1 MNTSLKLIV
10 IFFLSLCIS
19 TPAMSS
25 SIVIQDAFARASIGL
40 AKNGVVFMSIYNRS
54 DKSDQ
59 LLGVQTDI
67 AKNSSLHSHLNNN
80 GIMKMRRV
88 ARIAIPRN
96 SNIELKPGGFHVML
110 MGLKKPLTEGNQF
123 NLTLVFKNTGKLTV
137 PVKIKKVAEMPPHKK
152 TKRTK

>member
-1 MNTSLKLIV
+1 M
-10 IFFLSLCIS
+10 S

-25 SIVIQDAFARASIGL
+25 SIVVQGAFARASIGL

-59 LLGVQTDI
+59 LLRIQTDI

-88 ARIAIPRN
+88 ARIFIPRN
-96 SNIELKPGGFHVML
+96 SNIELKPGGVHIML

-123 NLTLVFKNTGKLTV
+123 NLTLIFKNTGKLTV
-137 PVKIKKVAEMPPHKK
+137 TVKIKKVAEMPPHKK
-152 TKRTK
+152 TNHTK